1 MDDIEYIKNS
11 ADLLSIVTTLTG
23 VNGIKE
29 NRCYKFLSPFRG
41 EKTPSFAVYPDS
53 NTWFDFGTGD
63 GGDVIN
69 FLMRYYDID
78 FKEALNE
85 LQSDAQR
92 PTNTCEKERKD
103 EILHKKVEQPKK
115 DHSKVRKLYEV
126 LKATDNKETVKEY
139 FISKRVEYHPE
150 IGAVVF
156 ANFKQNSTY
165 ISIPCPYPTKIM
177 GLECRKLKGDGLE
190 RLSLYGKPLWLLR
203 RDLSRIL
210 ITESILD
217 ALAGEIVL
225 GDCTITLCA
234 LNGVANKHKVPGM
247 VKKYKPSYVLLAL
260 DNDGEENGF
269 IGQKTQVE
277 IYRSI
282 KSACQV
288 RILEA
293 HKIAGV
299 KDLHKLLLKN
309 ETRYANPEKFAS
321 ESPRH

>member
-1 MDDIEYIKNS
+1 MDDDIEYIKNS
-11 ADLLSIVTTLTG
+11 ADLLLIVTTLTR
-23 VNGIKE
+23 VNGRKE
-29 NRCYKFLSPFRG
+29 NRCYKFLSPFRS

-53 NTWFDFGTGD
+53 NTWFDFGTGE

-85 LQSDAQR
+85 LQSSNTQR
-92 PTNTCEKERKD
+92 PTDTCEKERKD
-103 EILHKKVEQPKK
+103 EMLHKKVEQPKK

-126 LKATDNKETVKEY
+126 LRATNNKETVKEY
-139 FISKRVEYHPE
+139 FVSERVKYHPE

-156 ANFKQNSTY
+156 ANFKQNSSY

-225 GDCTITLCA
+225 GDCTMTLCA
-234 LNGVANKHKVPGM
+234 LNGVANKYKVPGM

-277 IYRSI
+277 IYSSI

-288 RILEA
+288 KIFETL
-293 HKIAGV
+293 KIAGV
-299 KDLHKLLLKN
+299 KDLHKLLLKE
-309 ETRYANPEKFAS
+309 ETRYANPEKLAY
-321 ESPRH
+321 

>member
-11 ADLLSIVTTLTG
+11 TDLLSIVTTLTG
-23 VNGIKE
+23 VNGRKE
-29 NRCYKFLSPFRG
+29 NRCYKFLSPFRS

-53 NTWFDFGTGD
+53 NTWFDFGTGE

-78 FKEALNE
+78 FKKALNE
-85 LQSDAQR
+85 LQSDTQR
-92 PTNTCEKERKD
+92 PAHTCEKERK
-103 EILHKKVEQPKK
+103 EEKQQKK

-126 LKATDNKETVKEY
+126 LKATDNQETVKEY
-139 FISKRVEYHPE
+139 FISKRVEYRPE

-210 ITESILD
+210 VTESILD

-269 IGQKTQVE
+269 IGQKTQAE
-277 IYRSI
+277 IYESI

-288 RILEA
+288 KILETL
-293 HKIAGV
+293 KIAGV
-299 KDLHKLLLKN
+299 KDLHKLLLRN
-309 ETRYANPEKFAS
+309 ETRYANPEKLAS
-321 ESPRH
+321 KSPRH

>member
-11 ADLLSIVTTLTG
+11 ADLLSIVETITG
-23 VNGIKE
+23 VSGKRE
-29 NRCYKFLSPFRG
+29 NRCYKFLSPFRD

-53 NTWFDFGTGD
+53 NTWFDFGTGE

-85 LQSDAQR
+85 LQADTQR
-92 PTNTCEKERKD
+92 PVHTCKKERK
-103 EILHKKVEQPKK
+103 EEKQFKK
-115 DHSKVRKLYEV
+115 DYSKVRKLYEV

-177 GLECRKLKGDGLE
+177 GLECRKLKGEGLE
-190 RLSLYGKPLWLLR
+190 RISLYGKPLWLLR

-210 ITESILD
+210 VTESILD
-217 ALAGEIVL
+217 ALAGEIVV
-225 GDCTITLCA
+225 GDRTITLCA

-269 IGQKTQVE
+269 IGQKTQAE

-288 RILEA
+288 KILEA

-309 ETRYANPEKFAS
+309 ETRYANPEKLAS
-321 ESPRH
+321 ESPSH